1 MGAVPTPDV
10 TVVPVDPLPA
20 RTTASTRRAYLVW
33 GSAVVAY
40 VVAILD
46 RSSLG
51 VAGLQAGERFEANA
65 AVLSLFVVV
74 QLVVYAGLQ
83 LPVGLLIDRV
93 GPRRL
98 IALGAVLMALGQL
111 TLAVVTTIGPA
122 LGARALVGAG
132 DALTFVSVVRLIPSW
147 FPPRQVPILTQ
158 LTGILG
164 QLGQVLSAVPFVLLL
179 HGPGWST
186 AFGSAAALGAVM
198 VVAVLALVRDSP
210 GSSPHSRRAPAPAAG
225 VDLVPEPS
233 RLRATLTEPGTWLGY
248 WTHFVSQFSGTTI
261 ILLWGFPFLVQ
272 GQGRTTAEAS
282 ALFTVNVLAAIL
294 AGPLIGEFTA
304 RWPRRRIWLVVAVS
318 VATAVVWLLILVPAG
333 PRPLWALTVFIVVI
347 AIGGPTSLISFDF
360 ARSHHPPERLGTASG
375 FINAGGFVASLAT
388 MGGIGLV
395 LDAVGSG
402 PVGQYTLDEYRL
414 ALSVVAIPWVI
425 GMVGLGLSAH
435 ATRVQAAARAHAHQ
449 GLDSIAGPGPS

>member
-1 MGAVPTPDV
+1 MPTPAL
-10 TVVPVDPLPA
+10 TVEPAPA
-20 RTTASTRRAYLVW
+20 RTTASTRRAYVVW
-33 GSAVVAY
+33 GAAVLAY
-40 VVAILD
+40 VVAVLD

-51 VAGLQAGERFEANA
+51 VAGLQAGERFGASA

-74 QLVVYAGLQ
+74 QLAVYAGLQ
-83 LPVGLLIDRV
+83 LPVGLVLDRV
-93 GPRRL
+93 GPRRM
-98 IALGAVLMALGQL
+98 IATGAVLMALGQL

-122 LGARALVGAG
+122 VGARALVGAG

-147 FPPRQVPILTQ
+147 FPPRQVPLLTQ

-179 HGPGWST
+179 HGPGWPT

-198 VVAVLALVRDSP
+198 VVVVLVLVRDTP
-210 GSSPHSRRAPAPAAG
+210 GSSPRSAHPRVAPAG
-225 VDLVPEPS
+225 GSLVPEPS
-233 RLRATLTEPGTWLGY
+233 RLRAILTEPGTWLGY

-304 RWPRRRIWLVVAVS
+304 RWPRRRLGLVVAVCL
-318 VATAVVWLLILVPAG
+318 ATAAVWVLVLAPAG
-333 PRPLWALTVFIVVI
+333 PRPLWALTVFMVVI

-402 PVGQYTLDEYRL
+402 SAGEYSLDAYRL
-414 ALSVVAIPWVI
+414 ALSVVVVPWVV
-425 GMVGLGLSAH
+425 GMVGLGVSAR
-435 ATRVQAAARAHAHQ
+435 ATRARTAARAPGHQ
-449 GLDSIAGPGPS
+449 EPESMA

>member
-1 MGAVPTPDV
+1 MAPVLTPAL
-10 TVVPVDPLPA
+10 TVGPAPA
-20 RTTASTRRAYLVW
+20 RTTASTRRAYAVW
-33 GSAVVAY
+33 GAAVLAY

-51 VAGLQAGERFEANA
+51 VASLQAGERFGASA

-83 LPVGLLIDRV
+83 LPVGLLLDRV
-93 GPRRL
+93 GPRRM
-98 IALGAVLMALGQL
+98 IATGAVLMALGQL

-132 DALTFVSVVRLIPSW
+132 DALTFVSVVRLVPSW

-164 QLGQVLSAVPFVLLL
+164 QLGQVLSAVPFLLLL
-179 HGPGWST
+179 HGPGWPT

-198 VVAVLALVRDSP
+198 VIAVLAFVRDTP
-210 GSSPHSRRAPAPAAG
+210 GSHPGSHPGSGRGRVAVAG
-225 VDLVPEPS
+225 ASLAPEPS

-282 ALFTVNVLAAIL
+282 ALFTINVLAAIL

-304 RWPRRRIWLVVAVS
+304 RWPSRRLWLVVAVS
-318 VATAVVWLLILVPAG
+318 VATAVVWILVLVPAG
-333 PRPLWALTVFIVVI
+333 PRPLWALTMFMIVI

-375 FINAGGFVASLAT
+375 FINAGGFVASLTT

-395 LDAVGSG
+395 LDAVGPGAAGEYS
-402 PVGQYTLDEYRL
+402 LDAYRL
-414 ALSVVAIPWVI
+414 ALSVVVVPWVI
-425 GMVGLGLSAH
+425 GMVGLGASARS
-435 ATRVQAAARAHAHQ
+435 TRMRARRALESMA
-449 GLDSIAGPGPS
+449 

>member
-1 MGAVPTPDV
+1 MPTPAL
-10 TVVPVDPLPA
+10 TVEAAPA
-20 RTTASTRRAYLVW
+20 RTAASTRRAYLVW
-33 GSAVVAY
+33 GTAVLAY
-40 VVAILD
+40 VVAVLD

-51 VAGLQAGERFEANA
+51 VAGLQAGERFAASA

-83 LPVGLLIDRV
+83 LPVGLMLDRV

-111 TLAVVTTIGPA
+111 ALAVVTTIGPA

-147 FPPRQVPILTQ
+147 FPTRRVPLLTQ

-164 QLGQVLSAVPFVLLL
+164 QSGQLLSAIPFVLLL
-179 HGPGWST
+179 HGPGWPA

-198 VVAVLALVRDSP
+198 VVAVLVVVRDTP
-210 GSSPHSRRAPAPAAG
+210 GSSGPLSGGAGRGGPPARVSLA
-225 VDLVPEPS
+225 PEPS

-282 ALFTVNVLAAIL
+282 VLFTLNVLTAIV

-304 RWPRRRIWLVVAVS
+304 RWPRWRVHLVTWVS
-318 VATAVVWLLILVPAG
+318 ISTAVVWLLVLVPAG
-333 PRPLWALTVFIVVI
+333 PRPLWALTVFMVVI
-347 AIGGPTSLISFDF
+347 AIGGPTSLVSFDF
-360 ARSHHPPERLGTASG
+360 ARSHNPPARLGTASG
-375 FINAGGFVASLAT
+375 FINAGGFVAALTT

-395 LDAVGSG
+395 LDAVGTSATG
-402 PVGQYTLDEYRL
+402 EYSLDAYRL
-414 ALSVVAIPWVI
+414 ALSVVVVPWVI
-425 GMVGLGLSAH
+425 GMVGLGASARS
-435 ATRVQAAARAHAHQ
+435 TRIRARQ
-449 GLDSIAGPGPS
+449 ELESIA

>member
-1 MGAVPTPDV
+1 V
-10 TVVPVDPLPA
+10 TVEETIEPAEA

-33 GSAVVAY
+33 GAAVLAY
-40 VVAILD
+40 VVAVLD

-51 VAGLQAGERFEANA
+51 VAGLQAGERFGANA

-74 QLVVYAGLQ
+74 QLVVYAVLQ
-83 LPVGLLIDRV
+83 LPVGLMIDRV
-93 GPRRL
+93 GSRRL

-111 TLAVVTTIGPA
+111 TLALVTTIGPA

-132 DALTFVSVVRLIPSW
+132 DALTFVSVVRLVPSW

-179 HGPGWST
+179 HGPGWPT

-198 VVAVLALVRDSP
+198 VVAVLVFVRDTP
-210 GSSPHSRRAPAPAAG
+210 GSIGPRSRSAGRGGTPARVSLA
-225 VDLVPEPS
+225 PEPS
-233 RLRATLTEPGTWLGY
+233 RLRATLTEPGTWRGY

-282 ALFTVNVLAAIL
+282 ALFTLNVLTAIL

-304 RWPRRRIWLVVAVS
+304 RWPRRRVHFVTWVAI
-318 VATAVVWLLILVPAG
+318 ATAAVWLLILVPAG
-333 PRPLWALTVFIVVI
+333 PRPLWALAVFMVVI

-360 ARSHHPPERLGTASG
+360 ARSHNPPERLGTATG
-375 FINAGGFVASLAT
+375 FINAGGFVAALTT

-395 LDAVGSG
+395 LDAVGTGASG
-402 PVGQYTLDEYRL
+402 EYSLDAYRL
-414 ALSVVAIPWVI
+414 ALSVVVVPWVI
-425 GMVGLGLSAH
+425 GMVGLG
-435 ATRVQAAARAHAHQ
+435 TAARSTRIDARRAP
-449 GLDSIAGPGPS
+449 DSMA